1 MLYVCVGFLLCG
13 LGNGSRCPIPTWRST
28 FPASASLIQKHER
41 EKIKK
46 RAGLDGTKRGRVATG
61 IDAAGAA
68 MGCVGLAAFAVTVG
82 KLMPRIPTAVTLTLA
97 TVTWAMTGVMV
108 RVLRRRALRLNRN
121 R

>member
-1 MLYVCVGFLLCG
+1 ME
-13 LGNGSRCPIPTWRST
+13 SRCPIPTWRST

-68 MGCVGLAAFAVTVG
+68 MGCVGLAAFAV
-82 KLMPRIPTAVTLTLA
+82 IPTAVTLTLA